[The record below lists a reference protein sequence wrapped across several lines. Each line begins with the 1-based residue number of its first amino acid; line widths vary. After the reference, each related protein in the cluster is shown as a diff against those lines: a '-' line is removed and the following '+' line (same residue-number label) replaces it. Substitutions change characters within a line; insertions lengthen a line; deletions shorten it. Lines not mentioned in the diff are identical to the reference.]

1 VKTRKEQIRKIET
14 EAKIKINRGIK
25 MKDNKENKKSKL
37 KPLED
42 CINFEPEY
50 LKKDIDYS
58 LKFYKSVSDIKQFC
72 DSQGIKRGNLKINDE
87 LIKKISHKM
96 NDIKVDEASRL
107 KLSAVKSKL
116 LDFSE
121 SNDKTINLD
130 LD

>member
-1 VKTRKEQIRKIET
+1 
-14 EAKIKINRGIK
+14 

-50 LKKDIDYS
+50 LKEDIDYS
-58 LKFYKSVSDIKQFC
+58 FKFYKSVADIKQFC
-72 DSQGIKRGNLKINDE
+72 DKNGIKRGNLKINDE
-87 LIKKISHKM
+87 LINKLARKM
-96 NDIKVDEASRL
+96 NDIKVDEGSRL
-107 KLSAVKSKL
+107 ALSAVKSKL

>member
-1 VKTRKEQIRKIET
+1 
-14 EAKIKINRGIK
+14 

-37 KPLED
+37 KSLES

-50 LKKDIDYS
+50 LKDEIDYGF
-58 LKFYKSVSDIKQFC
+58 KFYTTVVEIKRFC

-87 LIKKISHKM
+87 LIKRISHKV

-116 LDFSE
+116 LDFSN
-121 SNDKTINLD
+121 SSDKTINLD